1 MGNILQNINVKY
13 VIIICLILYIATLN
27 PPLHNLVSLF
37 YNNIFGKILM
47 LVLILY
53 YANSTEECSLQ
64 IALLLTLLYVLLSNI
79 NNTQNNITSYGKLI
93 NNNLIGGNTEED
105 MEELEED
112 LLSSTEEDGIINDSS
127 EEQDMDSKIDNII
140 QEEIVLNKST
150 YEKKM
155 KDSRELGAKQY
166 ELNKSLEKAQ
176 SDLKKQKDKYQ
187 QSEEDYNTIMNE
199 VSKYDTNKDGKIDF
213 NDTYPE
219 AGEEMYQEEMYQEEL
234 LNINK
239 GMAILEGGMDESMR
253 KLHKVEEDLNKLVSQ
268 EPIED
273 NTTGG

>member
-93 NNNLIGGNTEED
+93 NNNLIGGNTEE
-105 MEELEED
+105 
-112 LLSSTEEDGIINDSS
+112 
-127 EEQDMDSKIDNII
+127 QDMDSKIDNII

-155 KDSRELGAKQY
+155 KDSR
-166 ELNKSLEKAQ
+166 
-176 SDLKKQKDKYQ
+176 
-187 QSEEDYNTIMNE
+187 
-199 VSKYDTNKDGKIDF
+199 
-213 NDTYPE
+213 
-219 AGEEMYQEEMYQEEL
+219 
-234 LNINK
+234 
-239 GMAILEGGMDESMR
+239 
-253 KLHKVEEDLNKLVSQ
+253 
-268 EPIED
+268 
-273 NTTGG
+273 